1 MSGAAAKPRARKSS
15 GGRTREDDRQLALW
29 QEGPEPEAKPRR
41 RKASAD
47 EFAAQLPQDP
57 KLVAVVGQEIL
68 TGRYH
73 PGVWALALAKSVR
86 GREEAEAE
94 YARLRLLSLND
105 ELTQARQKE
114 VALEERRRA
123 VFRKATNPDAAP
135 KKGNVRRNHRV
146 PMAPMLAL
154 WLGASGALAMTWRF
168 SGGKGVGFATGS
180 DMAAH
185 LGLGA
190 LLVAVVWVM
199 NWVFPGSRRVI
210 RHCVPLLAVLLAA
223 ASLFGA
229 VVVLKDASASDL
241 FSKAPVRNLPA
252 SRVANPAQSPAPAAD
267 IPAERVAKGKE
278 F

>member
-1 MSGAAAKPRARKSS
+1 MSGAAAKPRTRKSS
-15 GGRTREDDRQLALW
+15 GSRTKADGRQLALW
-29 QEGPEPEAKPRR
+29 QDDPEPEVKPKRR
-41 RKASAD
+41 VGPAD
-47 EFAAQLPQDP
+47 EPPSDLPRDP

-73 PGVWALALAKSVR
+73 PGVWALALAKSSR
-86 GREEAEAE
+86 GREDAEAE

-105 ELTQARQKE
+105 ELTQIRQKE

-123 VFRKATNPDAAP
+123 VFRKATAPEAVP
-135 KKGNVRRNHRV
+135 KKGNVRRSHRV

-168 SGGKGVGFATGS
+168 SGGKGAGLATGS

-185 LGLGA
+185 LALGA

-241 FSKAPVRNLPA
+241 FSKVSKRTVPA
-252 SRVANPAQSPAPAAD
+252 SRVANPASSPEPAAD
-267 IPAERVAKGKE
+267 TPVERVAKGKE

>member
-1 MSGAAAKPRARKSS
+1 MSGAAAKPRTRKSS
-15 GGRTREDDRQLALW
+15 GGPTKMDDRQLALW
-29 QEGPEPEAKPRR
+29 QEDSGPEAKPRR

-47 EFAAQLPQDP
+47 EYTAELPQDP

-73 PGVWALALAKSVR
+73 PGVWALALAKSAR

-105 ELTQARQKE
+105 ELSQIRRKE

-123 VFRKATNPDAAP
+123 VFRKAAIPEAAP
-135 KKGNVRRNHRV
+135 RKGNVRRNHRV

-168 SGGKGVGFATGS
+168 SGGKGTGLATGS

-185 LGLGA
+185 LALGA

-241 FSKAPVRNLPA
+241 FSKAPKRTVPS
-252 SRVANPAQSPAPAAD
+252 SRVANPAKSPEPEAN
-267 IPAERVAKGKE
+267 IPAVRVAKGKE